1 MYKYI
6 FFFLINFLFFITG
19 SSYCQSVK
27 IFGTVREAS
36 SGETISGA
44 IITNKIDK
52 SNASSN
58 SNGHFS
64 ISVNQGQI
72 IKLSFSRVGYLPTSI
87 DIFTTSDSLL
97 TVEME
102 IQELAEFVVNSSEAE
117 MQTSTTFS
125 IPVAKLTK
133 IPTVLGEPDL
143 FKSLALLPGVST
155 GIEGSSGLFVRG
167 GTPDQNLILLDDVP
181 IYNPSHLF
189 GFFSVFHPEM
199 VKSISLIKSGF
210 PAKYGG
216 RLSSV
221 IDVRMKDGDKSEF
234 KGEASIGLI
243 NSRISIEGPIGSKS
257 STSYHFGGRISYIG
271 AFMKPIFKIAQSDQ
285 IVSYVMHDWN
295 GKLHHIINDKN
306 EVFLSYYF
314 GRDNYEGKEGTR
326 NDYETYGLNWGN
338 QTLNLR
344 YKKTISPALF
354 ANFSAWTTEYKHE
367 IKNQSLHTVNGD
379 DLQKD
384 FFSSQSGLRDFSAK
398 AEFEWNPLPSHDIS
412 FGTQLDQHRYLPGSI
427 SSSFLEKTP
436 PAYLNAFESAVF
448 VEDSF
453 SPWEWMKFSAGLR
466 ATQFRIEDQN
476 FSSLEPRLSSVFKI
490 GESTELRASYTKMRQ
505 YIHMLASNGVG
516 LPNDIWIPA
525 SDFSPPQTSRQ
536 WSLGM
541 SKKLINSSL
550 VLKMSLEGYYKQS
563 SNLIEP
569 VPGTNFMD
577 IRESNWEGS
586 IYNNGEGRARG
597 LEFMLEAENKIFNG
611 WISYT
616 LSSAERKFTNLNSG
630 DWYPSRYDRRHNFS
644 LVGNFKLTKGW
655 ELNAN
660 WVYTSG
666 NPVTLPVAVIQNT
679 EGDFVPVYSTRNS
692 NRMPAYHRLDFGAIK
707 NWTNKKGK
715 ERSISFGLYNVYNRV
730 NPLFINYDIPLQSS
744 FVGTQGIKIEKKGG
758 IPILPYFNYSIN
770 F

>member
-1 MYKYI
+1 M
-6 FFFLINFLFFITG
+6 ITG
-19 SSYCQSVK
+19 PGYCQSVI

-44 IITNKIDK
+44 IVSDEISK
-52 SNASSN
+52 SNSTTNA
-58 SNGHFS
+58 NGHFS
-64 ISVNQGQI
+64 LSVNQGQTT
-72 IKLSFSRVGYLPTSI
+72 KLSFSRVGYFPKSI
-87 DIFTTSDSLL
+87 ELFPFSDTLVM
-97 TVEME
+97 VELD
-102 IQELAEFVVNSSEAE
+102 IQELDEFVVTSSADE
-117 MQTSTTFS
+117 METSTTFS
-125 IPVAKLTK
+125 IPVAKLSK

-234 KGEASIGLI
+234 KGEASLGLI
-243 NSRISIEGPIGSKS
+243 NSRISIEGPIGNKS
-257 STSYHFGGRISYIG
+257 STSYHLGGRISYIG
-271 AFMKPIFKIAQSDQ
+271 AFMKPLFKIAQSDQ

-295 GKLHHIINDKN
+295 GKLHHIINPKN
-306 EVFLSYYF
+306 ELFLSYYF
-314 GRDNYEGKEGTR
+314 GRDNYEGKEGSR
-326 NDYETYGLNWGN
+326 IDYEKYGLNWGN

-344 YKKTISPALF
+344 YKKTISPSLF
-354 ANFSAWTTEYKHE
+354 ANFSTWVTEYKHE
-367 IKNQSLHTVNGD
+367 IRNESLHTVNGS

-398 AEFEWNPLPSHDIS
+398 AEFEWNPLPAHDIS
-412 FGTQLDQHRYLPGSI
+412 FGAQIDQHRYLPGSI
-427 SSSFLEKTP
+427 SSSFLEKTTP
-436 PAYLNAFESAVF
+436 TYLNAFESALF
-448 VEDSF
+448 VGDSF
-453 SPWEWMKFSAGLR
+453 SPWRWMKFSAGLR

-476 FSSLEPRLSSVFKI
+476 FSSLEPRLSSVFEI
-490 GESTELRASYTKMRQ
+490 GESTEIKASYTKMRQ

-525 SDFSPPQTSRQ
+525 RDFSPPQTSRQ

-541 SKKLINSSL
+541 SKKLINSSF
-550 VLKMSLEGYYKQS
+550 VLKMNLEAYYKQS
-563 SNLIEP
+563 TNLIEP

-577 IRESNWEGS
+577 IRESNWEGY

-597 LEFMLEAENKIFNG
+597 VEFMLEVENKIFNG

-616 LSSAERKFTNLNSG
+616 LSSADRKFTNLNSG

-644 LVGNFKLTKGW
+644 FVGNFKLTKGW

-679 EGDFVPVYSTRNS
+679 EGDFVPVYSIRNS
-692 NRMPAYHRLDFGAIK
+692 NRMPAYHRLDFGAIR
-707 NWTNKKGK
+707 NYTNKKGK

-730 NPLFINYDIPLQSS
+730 NPLFIDYKIPQQNS
-744 FVGTQGIKIEKKGG
+744 FVGTQGIVIEKKGG
-758 IPILPYFNYSIN
+758 IPILPYFNYSIK

>member
-1 MYKYI
+1 MGGHLKL
-6 FFFLINFLFFITG
+6 FSFVFLLMLTESG
-19 SSYCQSVK
+19 YCQSVK

-44 IITNKIDK
+44 IIINQIDK

-58 SNGHFS
+58 SNGRFS
-64 ISVNQGQI
+64 ISVAQGQTT
-72 IKLSFSRVGYLPTSI
+72 KLSFSRVGYLPKSI
-87 DIFTTSDSLL
+87 EIHPTSDSLL
-97 TVEME
+97 TVELD
-102 IQELAEFVVNSSEAE
+102 IQELDEFVVTSAATE
-117 MQTSTTFS
+117 METTTSFS

-181 IYNPSHLF
+181 IYNPNHLF

-199 VKSISLIKSGF
+199 VKSISLVKSGF

-234 KGEASIGLI
+234 KGEASLGLI
-243 NSRISIEGPIGSKS
+243 NSRISIEGPIGNKS
-257 STSYHFGGRISYIG
+257 STSYHLGGRISYIG
-271 AFMKPIFKIAQSDQ
+271 AFMKPIFKLVQSEE
-285 IVSYVMHDWN
+285 IISYVMHDWN

-306 EVFLSYYF
+306 ELFLSYYF
-314 GRDNYEGKEGTR
+314 GRDNYEGKEGTKI
-326 NDYETYGLNWGN
+326 DYETYGLNWGN

-344 YKKTISPALF
+344 YKKTISPSLF

-367 IKNQSLHTVNGD
+367 IKNQTSYTVDGS
-379 DLQKD
+379 DLKMD
-384 FFSSQSGLRDFSAK
+384 FFSSKSGLRDFSAK

-412 FGTQLDQHRYLPGSI
+412 FGAQTDKHRYLPGSI
-427 SSSFLEKTP
+427 SSSFLEQTSP
-436 PAYLNAFESAVF
+436 SYLYAFESALF
-448 VEDSF
+448 AEDSF
-453 SPWEWMKFSAGLR
+453 SPWRWMKFSAGLR
-466 ATQFRIEDQN
+466 ATQFRIEDQS
-476 FSSLEPRLSSVFKI
+476 FSSLEPRLSTVIEI
-490 GESTELRASYTKMRQ
+490 GESTDLRASYTKMRQ
-505 YIHMLASNGVG
+505 YIHMLSSNGVG
-516 LPNDIWIPA
+516 VPNDIWIPA
-525 SDFSPPQTSRQ
+525 SEFSPPQTSHQ
-536 WSLGM
+536 WTLGIG
-541 SKKLINSSL
+541 KKLINSSV
-550 VLKMSLEGYYKQS
+550 VLKMSLEGYYKHS
-563 SNLIEP
+563 TNLIEP

-577 IRESNWEGS
+577 IRESNWEGY
-586 IYNNGEGRARG
+586 IYNSGEGRARG
-597 LEFMLEAENKIFNG
+597 LEFLLEAENKVFNG

-644 LVGNFKLTKGW
+644 FVGNFKLTKGW

-692 NRMPAYHRLDFGAIK
+692 NRMPAYHRLDFGAIR
-707 NWTNKKGK
+707 NWTNKKER

-730 NPLFINYDIPLQSS
+730 NPLYINYDIPLQSS
-744 FVGTQGIKIEKKGG
+744 FVGMQGIRIEKKGG
-758 IPILPYFNYSIN
+758 IPILPYFNYSIK